1 MDVKSK
7 KFNILACCAAGNGC
21 CQLVSLKVKRVFTKL
36 GLKCNV
42 EANTVSAVSYTHL
55 VSRREKRCGKPP
67 QSVHGQEKAR
77 TQGLGRKKRLFP
89 TEGERGRVF
98 PLALSTSAQK
108 AVEMWKKQTSASI
121 RTGR

>member
-42 EANTVSAVSYTHL
+42 EANTVSVGKAIGQKYDVVYCGVALEPQFAAAKQKGAYVIPMKNIMSEAEIE
-55 VSRREKRCGKPP
+55 EKTKLWLD
-67 QSVHGQEKAR
+67 
-77 TQGLGRKKRLFP
+77 T
-89 TEGERGRVF
+89 
-98 PLALSTSAQK
+98 LAGA
-108 AVEMWKKQTSASI
+108 
-121 RTGR
+121 

>member
-42 EANTVSAVSYTHL
+42 AWRWSPSSLRQNK
-55 VSRREKRCGKPP
+55 REP
-67 QSVHGQEKAR
+67 
-77 TQGLGRKKRLFP
+77 
-89 TEGERGRVF
+89 
-98 PLALSTSAQK
+98 
-108 AVEMWKKQTSASI
+108 M
-121 RTGR
+121 

>member
-42 EANTVSAVSYTHL
+42 EANTVSVGKAIGQKYDVVYCGVALEPQFAAAKQKGSL
-55 VSRREKRCGKPP
+55 CDPPEKHY
-67 QSVHGQEKAR
+67 VEAEIEEK
-77 TQGLGRKKRLFP
+77 TKLWLD
-89 TEGERGRVF
+89 T
-98 PLALSTSAQK
+98 LAGA
-108 AVEMWKKQTSASI
+108 
-121 RTGR
+121 